1 VAHNTV
7 RNEIFERKIIAVVRV
22 DTFND
27 ALFAVDALV
36 EANISIIEITLTTP
50 GAIELI
56 ARHADRE
63 GLIIGAGS
71 VLDMEGAERAI
82 DAGARFY
89 ASPIFDPDICA
100 RMRDAGCV
108 TMPGAATPTEMHR
121 AWKAGADL
129 IKIFPMPEEGAR
141 FIRAIRG
148 PFPDIRLAP
157 SGGVTPETAPALL
170 RAGAAALNVGTWLTH
185 ERDGQ
190 VGTVE
195 KIRERAEEIG
205 KWGFAVGG

>member
-1 VAHNTV
+1 VAHTTV
-7 RNEIFERKIIAVVRV
+7 REQIFDRKIIAVVRLG
-22 DTFND
+22 TFND
-27 ALFAVDALV
+27 ALFVVDALV

-56 ARHADRE
+56 ARYAHRAD
-63 GLIIGAGS
+63 LIIGAGT
-71 VLDMEGAERAI
+71 VLAMEQAEQAI
-82 DAGARFY
+82 NAGARFY

-108 TMPGAATPTEMHR
+108 TMPGAATPTEIHR
-121 AWKAGADL
+121 AWNAGADL

-185 ERDGQ
+185 EGDGS

-195 KIRERAEEIG
+195 SIRERAVEIL
-205 KWGFAVGG
+205 KWV

>member
-7 RNEIFERKIIAVVRV
+7 LERIFERKIIAVVRLG
-22 DTFND
+22 TFND
-27 ALFAVDALV
+27 ALFVVDALV

-50 GAIELI
+50 GATELI
-56 ARHADRE
+56 ARYAHRD
-63 GLIIGAGS
+63 GLIIGAGT
-71 VLDMEGAERAI
+71 VLDMKQAESAI
-82 DAGARFY
+82 AAGARFY

-100 RMRDAGCV
+100 RMRDADCV
-108 TMPGAATPTEMHR
+108 TMPGAATPTEIHR
-121 AWKAGADL
+121 AWNAGADL

-157 SGGVTPETAPALL
+157 SGGVTPETAPTLL

-185 ERDGQ
+185 EGDGS

-195 KIRERAEEIG
+195 KIRERAEEIL
-205 KWGFAVGG
+205 KWG